1 MAKLGNP
8 TGIRLPAALVE
19 TYQDMA
25 KQTEATSEPKTVA
38 DLYRDAL
45 VSYAEA
51 WARAAKRAARAQTGE
66 K

>member
-1 MAKLGNP
+1 MPKLGNP

-19 TYQDMA
+19 RYQAMADMT
-25 KQTEATSEPKTVA
+25 KDTNEPKTVA

-51 WARAAKRAARAQTGE
+51 WERAAKRAARAGQ
-66 K
+66 

>member
-1 MAKLGNP
+1 MPKLGNP

-19 TYQDMA
+19 TYQEMA
-25 KQTEATSEPKTVA
+25 AQTAQTSEPKTVA

-51 WARAAKRAARAQTGE
+51 WARAAKRAAKARTR
-66 K
+66 